1 MKAISN
7 SIVVFSAKFSSKI
20 RIITFILT
28 LILFVIAAGAP
39 QATGGIGG

>member
-1 MKAISN
+1 MKALTN
-7 SIVVFSAKFSSKI
+7 SVVVLSAKFGSKI
-20 RIITFILT
+20 RIITFVLT